1 MVEKREEGQR
11 RLEREGVDGGKK
23 ESKGKEE
30 RRNEG
35 AGDGAMSR
43 RDQGGA

>member
-1 MVEKREEGQR
+1 MVAERKEGQR

-35 AGDGAMSR
+35 AADAAISR
-43 RDQGGA
+43 RDRGGA

>member
-1 MVEKREEGQR
+1 MVAERKEGQR

-30 RRNEG
+30 KRNEG
-35 AGDGAMSR
+35 AGDVAMSR